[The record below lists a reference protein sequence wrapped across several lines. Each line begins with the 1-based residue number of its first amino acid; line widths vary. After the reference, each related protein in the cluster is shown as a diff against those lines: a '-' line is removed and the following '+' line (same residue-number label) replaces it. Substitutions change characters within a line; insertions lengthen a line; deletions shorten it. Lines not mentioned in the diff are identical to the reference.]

1 MGASAASASWQ
12 GALAAAAWPA
22 LGALFCAAYAFRP
35 GQFPVDTGQ
44 TLAFLAVAELPALFL
59 GVVHA
64 EAVGEHSRRGRYFS
78 YAIGLVVLLLAGG
91 LKFALAIETRFLL
104 PMLGWVLVGHLVA
117 LWTGSDDPKL
127 AHDRAWAVLND
138 KAALFALVPAAVV
151 GTVLLALF
159 MHLGSLMLD
168 LDFDGWLSRTMQEAD
183 PALFALAGTAYLAL
197 SACST
202 AYAHGAGFAAHRR
215 RLLDRPWIDFLT
227 RRSSSDGR

>member
-1 MGASAASASWQ
+1 MGTRAASASWQ
-12 GALAAAAWPA
+12 GAAAAAAWPA
-22 LGALFCAAYAFRP
+22 LGALFCAAYALRP
-35 GQFPVDTGQ
+35 AQFPVDTGQ

-64 EAVGEHSRRGRYFS
+64 EAVGEHSRRGRYLS

-127 AHDRAWAVLND
+127 AHDRAWAVLYD

-151 GTVLLALF
+151 GTFLLALAL
-159 MHLGSLMLD
+159 HLAGLALGF
-168 LDFDGWLSRTMQEAD
+168 DFDGWLSRALQSFD
-183 PALFALAGTAYLAL
+183 PAHLALLGTAYLGL
-197 SACST
+197 SAISV

-215 RLLDRPWIDFLT
+215 RLFDHPWVHFLT
-227 RRSSSDGR
+227 RSSRDSSH

>member
-1 MGASAASASWQ
+1 MGKQAASASWQ

-22 LGALFCAAYAFRP
+22 LGALFCAAYALRP
-35 GQFPVDTGQ
+35 AQFPVDTGQ

-64 EAVGEHSRRGRYFS
+64 EAVGEHGRRGRYLT

-91 LKFALAIETRFLL
+91 MKFALAIETRFLL

-127 AHDRAWAVLND
+127 AHDRAWAVLYD

-168 LDFDGWLSRTMQEAD
+168 LDFDGWLSRALQQFD
-183 PALFALAGTAYLAL
+183 PAHLALLGTAYLGL
-197 SACST
+197 SACSV
-202 AYAHGAGFAAHRR
+202 AHAHGAGFAAHRR
-215 RLLDRPWIDFLT
+215 RLLDHPCVHFFT
-227 RRSSSDGR
+227 PRSSASGE